1 MEKKRLTNYAQNGN
15 YWPELF
21 CMKTSNT
28 LFACPQVVLRRNT
41 TVKNKV
47 IIVLSIYDLD
57 ITVPLAQ
64 FV

>member
-15 YWPELF
+15 YLPELF
-21 CMKTSNT
+21 CMRTSNT
-28 LFACPQVVLRRNT
+28 LFACSLVLMRNT

-47 IIVLSIYDLD
+47 ILLLLIYDLD

-64 FV
+64 PV